1 MNSPNIFVIDY
12 QLRGKPKSFIVRAKE
27 MSNADA
33 WHWASCD
40 AGVAP
45 IPKPGRPPLKKF
57 SKPMAEKYGI
67 TEVRWRTSEAVNWPE
82 DTKS

>member
-1 MNSPNIFVIDY
+1 MSNPKIFVIEY
-12 QLRGKPKSFIVRAKE
+12 RVYGKPKSFIIRADS

-40 AGVAP
+40 MGAAP

-57 SKPMAEKYGI
+57 SKPMAEKFGVS
-67 TEVRWRTSEAVNWPE
+67 EVRWRESAKIEWKE
-82 DTKS
+82 DQRS